1 MQPGD
6 APVDQLVAC
15 HLASTARGLAAALAA
30 LDPAG
35 RRRVRALDRWY
46 ARWAAQVRD
55 HLELLQV
62 YVLPVLAERD
72 VLDGVV
78 LDAIASDHAWI
89 DELVGD
95 LGDAIGIV
103 AFGLGEPELWLGRA
117 AALADRLAA
126 LLAAD
131 ADRQASLI
139 VGLAHRERMP
149 LVARPARFGTLIGRF
164 RPDPVELL
172 LTS

>member
-1 MQPGD
+1 MQPGT
-6 APVDQLVAC
+6 ASADQLVAC

-46 ARWAAQVRD
+46 ARWAAQVRE

-62 YVLPVLAERD
+62 YALPVLAERG
-72 VLDGVV
+72 VLHGDL

-103 AFGLGEPELWLGRA
+103 AFGLGEPERWLGRA
-117 AALADRLAA
+117 AALADHLAA
-126 LLAAD
+126 VLAAD
-131 ADRQASLI
+131 ADRQAALI
-139 VGLAHRERMP
+139 VSLAQPERRP
-149 LVARPARFGTLIGRF
+149 LVARPTRFGGFIGRF
-164 RPDPVELL
+164 RPDPLALL
-172 LTS
+172 ATS